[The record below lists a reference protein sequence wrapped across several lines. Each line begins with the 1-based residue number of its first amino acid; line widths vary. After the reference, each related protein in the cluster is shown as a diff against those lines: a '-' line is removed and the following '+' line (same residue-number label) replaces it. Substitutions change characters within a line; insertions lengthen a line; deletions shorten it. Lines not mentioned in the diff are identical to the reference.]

1 MQQIKIFV
9 WNLYREY
16 IHPNRYTHNWFRTIR
31 SRQRLIR
38 ARNILRNLQNEIEI
52 FFPNAKLTPEMIG
65 LRNGAQ
71 TTNAIIAATLE
82 TRESLCAHYL
92 LEDAE

>member
-1 MQQIKIFV
+1 MS
-9 WNLYREY
+9 
-16 IHPNRYTHNWFRTIR
+16 R
-31 SRQRLIR
+31 SCQRLIR